1 MHNWTP
7 TARGQVCALF
17 GALQDQELTL
27 QELVEAV
34 TDLPSEAV
42 QVLGAV
48 LADYVRE
55 NPDTPNSLTLAR
67 EICFHQAAIS
77 RQLS

>member
-27 QELVEAV
+27 AELVEAV

-48 LADYVRE
+48 LADYLRE
-55 NPDTPNSLTLAR
+55 NPDTPYSLTRAR

>member
-1 MHNWTP
+1 MHNWIP

-17 GALQDQELTL
+17 GALQDEELTL
-27 QELVEAV
+27 AELVEAV

-48 LADYVRE
+48 LADYLRE
-55 NPDTPNSLTLAR
+55 NPDTTLRLKRAR
-67 EICFHQAAIS
+67 EICFQQAAIS

>member
-1 MHNWTP
+1 MHNWIP

-17 GALQDQELTL
+17 GALQDEELTL
-27 QELVEAV
+27 SELVDAV

-42 QVLGAV
+42 QVLGSV
-48 LADYVRE
+48 IADYLRQ
-55 NPDTPNSLTLAR
+55 NPDTPGRLARAR
-67 EICFHQAAIS
+67 EICFCQAATS